1 MYRIFTGSFI
11 GIPALFA
18 AVSIWAADAVHP
30 NFVGNWK
37 FDFEETCKQGRK
49 ICKLFSEKELE
60 RFRLSMRDRAV
71 TIRPDGTIIH
81 TFVKYPERPDAKPV
95 SAPSRGRI
103 LTSNDQELIFRER
116 GGGKA
121 TLHFNVISEEY
132 ITLFTILPYQKTGRL
147 LPLYYKKVKDE
158 L

>member
-1 MYRIFTGSFI
+1 M
-11 GIPALFA
+11 
-18 AVSIWAADAVHP
+18 
-30 NFVGNWK
+30 
-37 FDFEETCKQGRK
+37 
-49 ICKLFSEKELE
+49 FSEKELE

-95 SAPSRGRI
+95 SEPSRGRI